1 MISKIE
7 AVNFRCLLNT
17 SQTLDNFQVITGPNG
32 SGKSTFLEVPY
43 LLGEFAREGL
53 DALIAA
59 TRARKFEEL
68 TFRGA
73 GGSIQLALETAVPES
88 QFNGHSRGETA
99 ARIRYEVEIGR
110 YDHDTDDDPPH
121 ILSENLWLISSVGE
135 TPKTEPAQRELF
147 PLETFEPRS
156 LITSKSPKGWRK
168 IASKTVNQN
177 SYFRSETTEWNLQIR
192 NPVNKSALSTLP
204 EDERFPLSNWFKSE
218 MAVRLQKIM
227 LRSELMQAPS
237 DPFKGK
243 RFATD
248 GSNLP
253 QVIDELRKDGP
264 SFKGW
269 LDHLRTILPIQDVQ
283 VHRREEDGKRFLEVI
298 YSDGIRVKS
307 WHLSDGTLRMMAL
320 TLLAYIPDVDAIY
333 LVEEPENGVHP
344 QAVEAVFQSLSSLYD
359 GQALV
364 ATHSPV
370 FVAQVKPE
378 QLLCFS
384 KNTNGATDIVRGDL
398 HPKLQNWRGGLDLPR
413 LYAAGLLS

>member
-1 MISKIE
+1 MISKVE
-7 AVNFRCLLNT
+7 AVNFRCLLNI

-43 LLGEFAREGL
+43 LLGEFARDGL
-53 DALIAA
+53 DAFMEA

-68 TFRGA
+68 TF
-73 GGSIQLALETAVPES
+73 GGKGGHIQLAIETLAP
-88 QFNGHSRGETA
+88 SRDMIAKGTGNTSLQLHPTHL
-99 ARIRYEVEIGR
+99 RYEVEIGQ
-110 YDHDTDDDPPH
+110 DSTDEPPR
-121 ILSENLWLISSVGE
+121 IVAENLWFRYGKEEEPPQLRLDFPANEFPDRTLVHPK
-135 TPKTEPAQRELF
+135 TPKN
-147 PLETFEPRS
+147 
-156 LITSKSPKGWRK
+156 WRK
-168 IASKTVNQN
+168 VASKTANQN
-177 SYFRSETTEWNLQIR
+177 SYFRSETTDWNLQIR

-218 MAVRLQKIM
+218 MAARLQKIM
-227 LRSELMQAPS
+227 LRSELMQSPS
-237 DPFKGK
+237 SPFKGK

-253 QVIDELRKDGP
+253 QVVEELQRDEP
-264 SFKGW
+264 SYRGW
-269 LDHLRTILPIQDVQ
+269 LEHIRTILPIQDVQ
-283 VHRREEDGKRFLEVI
+283 VYRREEDGARFLEVV
-298 YSDGIRVKS
+298 YMDGMRVKS

-370 FVAQVKPE
+370 FVAQVTPR

-384 KNTNGATDIVRGDL
+384 KNSAGATDIVRGDL
-398 HPKLQNWRGGLDLPR
+398 HPKLQNWRSGLDLPR